1 MKTYVLDE
9 GIVKKCVTNGQLLLI
24 DRPRFIPQSV
34 QDADYVFHNVQET
47 QIRSPVLMSKA

>member
-34 QDADYVFHNVQET
+34 QDADYVFHNVQEM
-47 QIRSPVLMSKA
+47 QLL